1 MLEPWYKVA
10 LPRKEVREGRSFNPD
25 EFAIALEQV
34 VGGTAPEDYRKP
46 EQFFS
51 RTCFTR
57 VLREH
62 SGMVLR
68 RLSGKTDNTAPV
80 LTLIT
85 QFGGGKTH
93 TLTTL
98 YHLARNGSKASSYTG
113 IADLLNEAGLADVP
127 EAKVAVFVGN
137 AWDPQEGRE
146 TPWIDIARQLAGD
159 TGVSILGASAKTTP
173 PGTEAIGRVFAAA
186 EKPVLLLFDEVL
198 NFINRH
204 RGMAGPFLA
213 FLQNLTVATTG
224 ITNGAAVI
232 SLPRSQVEMTE
243 WDMQWQEK
251 ITKVVRRVAKDL
263 IANDEAEISEVV
275 RRRLFED
282 LGNERVRKAVAKAYA
297 DWCFEKRA
305 QLPPEWTAVDTATTE
320 AKAKEFLRNRFEAC
334 YPFHPAT
341 LSVFQRKWQALSQY
355 QQTRGTL
362 AMLAQWIS
370 WAYLNDHTT
379 NRRNPLITLGNAPL
393 DVSAFR
399 SVVLGQLGESRLIAA
414 IDADIAG
421 THCHAKALDVDA
433 KGSLQDIHKRVG
445 TAILFESSGGQTEK
459 AAHLTELR
467 FAIGGPEVDTTSV
480 DNAAFALEDKSYY
493 MRKVGS
499 DGFRI
504 GYQPTL
510 KKVVSDRRAS
520 LDEETEIKPAI
531 NAIVKSEFEKG
542 KGISIIPFPA
552 DSTEIYDSP
561 KLTLIIADPGSEWT
575 GNGAVRRQIA
585 EWTKQ
590 RGKSPR
596 LYPGSLVWCLR
607 KPGRDLRDKVELL
620 LAWKRVSK
628 EVAEGTLGSDF
639 DRADRQEIN
648 VKVSGAED
656 AAKDEVWG
664 GYRFAVLA
672 DNQEPDGLKIID
684 LGAGHSSSGESLC
697 GRVIAALKSQALLN
711 ESVGA
716 GYIDRNWPPALK
728 ESGAWPLTSLRQSF
742 LNGSLTRLID
752 PDTVLKGKIVEFV
765 SKGDFG
771 LASGQKPDGTYERYW
786 FKELIPAEEVAF
798 EAGVFLLNKNKAKML
813 KGAVEP
819 LPASEPAPKPM
830 PQPEPTLQLNTGSRP
845 IPVLGAQKCSLQL
858 IGTIPPE
865 MWNRLG
871 TKILPK
877 LRTGA
882 DIQVG
887 IDFRVTVD
895 ANLVNG
901 MKSEL
906 HTVLDD
912 LGLNN
917 NMHVE
922 EIEIIPPASMW
933 DGLRQKRWN
942 NIDDDQIFPWDGR
955 ETFVYSIIP
964 HLIKERPGEKFEFYR
979 DAALLAT
986 RSRRCETLLPDDN
999 LRETYRKAMASLD
1012 WLKFPD
1018 NQRIRQRKI
1027 REMLQSRK
1035 LVKTDPNS
1043 GATVLPKDVVL
1054 PSLPSELK
1062 QLLPTILKAAE
1073 FLDTMQS
1080 RALDQAEA
1088 TKIKA
1093 TADEVSKELNELM
1106 VA

>member
-1 MLEPWYKVA
+1 MEPWYKVA

-57 VLREH
+57 ALREH
-62 SGMVLR
+62 TGMVLR
-68 RLSGKTDNTAPV
+68 RLSGETEGTAPV

-98 YHLARNGSKASSYTG
+98 YHLARNGRKAADYSG
-113 IADLLNEAGLADVP
+113 ISDLLNEAGLADVP
-127 EAKVAVFVGN
+127 EARVAVFVGN
-137 AWDPQEGRE
+137 AWDPQDGRE

-159 TGVSILGASAKTTP
+159 KGVAILGTSAKITP
-173 PGTEAIGRVFAAA
+173 PGTEAIGKLFKAA

-204 RGMAGPFLA
+204 RGMSEQFLA

-224 ITNGAAVI
+224 VTQSAAVI

-305 QLPPEWTAVDTATTE
+305 QLPSEWTAVDTATTE
-320 AKAKEFLRNRFEAC
+320 AKAKEYLRSRFEAC

-341 LSVFQRKWQALSQY
+341 LSVFQRKWQALAQY

-379 NRRNPLITLGNAPL
+379 NRRNPLITLDNAPL
-393 DVSAFR
+393 EVSAFR
-399 SVVLGQLGESRLIAA
+399 SVVLGQLGESRLMAA

-421 THCHAKALDVDA
+421 IHSHAKALDVDT
-433 KGSLQDIHKRVG
+433 KGPLRDIHKRVG
-445 TAILFESSGGQTEK
+445 TAVLFESSGGQTDK
-459 AAHLTELR
+459 VAHLPELR
-467 FAIGGPEVDTTSV
+467 FALGGPEVDTTSV

-493 MRKVGS
+493 IRKMGS
-499 DGFRI
+499 DGYRI

-520 LDEETEIKPAI
+520 LDEETEIIPAMQSL
-531 NAIVKSEFEKG
+531 VLKEFEKG
-542 KGISIIPFPA
+542 ASISRVPFPA
-552 DSTEIYDSP
+552 DSTAVQDSP
-561 KLTLIIADPGSEWT
+561 KLTLVIVDPDLEWT
-575 GNGAVRRQIA
+575 GNGQVRQQIS

-607 KPGRDLRDKVELL
+607 KPGRDLKDKIELL

-639 DRADRQEIN
+639 DRADRAEIHA
-648 VKVSGAED
+648 KVADAEE

-664 GYRFAVLA
+664 AYRFVVLA
-672 DNQEPDGLKIID
+672 DNQEPDGLKTID

-697 GRVIAALKSQALLN
+697 GRVITALKSQALLN

-728 ESGAWPLTSLRQSF
+728 DSGAWPLTSLRQSF

-752 PDTVLKGKIVEFV
+752 PDTVLRGKIVEFV
-765 SKGDFG
+765 SRGEFG
-771 LASGQKPDGTYERYW
+771 LASGQRPDGAFERVWYE
-786 FKELIPAEEVAF
+786 EIIPAEEVAF
-798 EAGVFLLNKNKAKML
+798 ELGVFLLNKNRAKML
-813 KGAVEP
+813 KGAVESSP
-819 LPASEPAPKPM
+819 TS
-830 PQPEPTLQLNTGSRP
+830 EPTLKPTSLPETILQPLPGASAKP
-845 IPVLGAQKCSLQL
+845 ALGVQTCNLQL
-858 IGTIPPE
+858 AGTIPPE

-877 LRTGA
+877 LRAGT
-882 DIQVG
+882 DIRVG
-887 IDFRVTVD
+887 VNFQVTVNAD
-895 ANLVNG
+895 LANS
-901 MKSEL
+901 MKSDL
-906 HTVLDD
+906 HLILND
-912 LGLNN
+912 LGLSNKIQIKEQIIDSGTGILPDVPYPSTDTDKVICATALTIVEQTKELSSMDHLDALLLSTHPDWCKALLPKTEHSDLNN
-917 NMHVE
+917 AVAKASNALFVGQE
-922 EIEIIPPASMW
+922 QSIQWGTCRKYLEKRGAISLNRTRTEQPISIGASMIAVK
-933 DGLRQKRWN
+933 DEL
-942 NIDDDQIFPWDGR
+942 
-955 ETFVYSIIP
+955 P
-964 HLIKERPGEKFEFYR
+964 HGIEELVGY
-979 DAALLAT
+979 AL
-986 RSRRCETLLPDDN
+986 
-999 LRETYRKAMASLD
+999 KA
-1012 WLKFPD
+1012 LKYM
-1018 NQRIRQRKI
+1018 RQRQ
-1027 REMLQSRK
+1027 EDVS
-1035 LVKTDPNS
+1035 S
-1043 GATVLPKDVVL
+1043 LPKEQQNVL
-1054 PSLPSELK
+1054 RIIEHWRTIE
-1062 QLLPTILKAAE
+1062 LPTAA
-1073 FLDTMQS
+1073 
-1080 RALDQAEA
+1080 
-1088 TKIKA
+1088 
-1093 TADEVSKELNELM
+1093 
-1106 VA
+1106 